1 MITKNGFDGE
11 VLEKIRIRDKLFTEY
26 KKSRLHVDKDIYHN
40 ARNVAHSLILKKK
53 KEHVQEALQNNIG
66 KPKELWKTL
75 QGLGL
80 KTTSKRP
87 QNICLKTQ
95 DGISF
100 DSKSNT
106 NIFKNFFSNL
116 ADDLVKK
123 TTKF

>member
-1 MITKNGFDGE
+1 M
-11 VLEKIRIRDKLFTEY
+11 
-26 KKSRLHVDKDIYHN
+26 
-40 ARNVAHSLILKKK
+40 
-53 KEHVQEALQNNIG
+53 HVQEALQNNIG

-100 DSKSNT
+100 DRKSNI
-106 NIFKNFFSNL
+106 NIFKSFFSNL

-123 TTKF
+123 LPNSKNIFGIY